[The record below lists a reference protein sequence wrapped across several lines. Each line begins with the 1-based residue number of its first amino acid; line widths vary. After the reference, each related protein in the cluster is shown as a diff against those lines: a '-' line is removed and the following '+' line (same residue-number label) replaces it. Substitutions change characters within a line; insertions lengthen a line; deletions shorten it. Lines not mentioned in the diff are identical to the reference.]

1 MSKLVKRFLYISFV
15 CGIIGFFGGAGT
27 LLYIN
32 NNLPKVESLNVYEP
46 SVPSFITSRDGEV
59 LAKLSVEDRQ
69 VIEID
74 KIPDIIVASFLAAED
89 DNFYNHAGF
98 DILGF
103 LRALVAN
110 IKAGGFVQGGSTITQ
125 QVAKSFLLTSERSII
140 RKLKDILLALKIE
153 RKFSKKDILHLY
165 LNQVYL
171 GGGYYGVKSAFTG
184 YFGKDLSEITIAEA
198 AMVAGLLVAPGR
210 YSPYINPTMAK
221 RRQRYVLG
229 RLFKTGKIK
238 EDQYKAALEEKI
250 KYRLKK
256 ATPFKAGYFTDWVRQ
271 RIIKLVGK
279 QQFLTGG
286 YRIKT
291 TLNMDLQKVAEAE
304 VLSGVRAIDKRQ
316 GFIKPTKSIAL
327 KDKEVFPSEEY
338 LKHVEEK
345 RKDTYK
351 KQSNYFT
358 INETFEKEFEVQI
371 GKEELKNTFYS
382 DESLK
387 DLMSLRFFFKGYNEN
402 DPYLEN
408 INVDGVY
415 PAVVIKSFNRGEAM
429 IVEVAGIRGII
440 SKKGYK
446 WAHER
451 SILEKPQWHA
461 PVKRPSTL
469 AKAGDII
476 KVRVKSKKRSLLN
489 AYSKEYRKKVYDTQV
504 YKKNVER
511 FKEQIFLDCELEQT
525 PEVQAAL
532 VSISPS
538 SGEIISFVGGSDFS
552 RSQFNR
558 VIQSLRQPGSSFKP
572 ILFAAGLENGYQPNS
587 VIIDSPEALASNDI
601 GVNWK
606 PRNYDGKFKGP
617 MTLRRA
623 LETSRNIPTI
633 KLAQEVGVGKIHN
646 FAKRIGFSAD
656 MDKDLSL
663 SLGSFGATLLDM
675 VKAYAIF
682 PSGGKYIEPTSVLEI
697 RDREGKPIEFY
708 EEKGELILGKKEEK
722 IIEKTPEPEKEE
734 AKQKVVEGKPEES
747 SDTEGEKVAEEKK
760 EKEIKVNP
768 FTENLSSE
776 QVYDS
781 RLAYIMTN
789 LLKGVVS
796 NGTGAK
802 ARSLSPF
809 VGGKTGTTSNY
820 VDAWFIGFASNI
832 VTGVWTGF
840 DQNQTMGYGEAG
852 SKSSL
857 PIWKAYMEKALEEI
871 GKVDFQVPDGI
882 VNVYIN
888 KETGQPEDG
897 AAYLESFVEG
907 FEPGTEQPEEKLD
920 EDTQL
925 NIIEDD
931 DFYDSL

>member
-1 MSKLVKRFLYISFV
+1 MSKLIKKFLYISFV
-15 CGIIGFFGGAGT
+15 CGILGFFGGAGT

-32 NNLPKVESLNVYEP
+32 NNLPEVESLNVYEP

-69 VIEID
+69 VIEIE
-74 KIPDIIVASFLAAED
+74 KIPDIIISSFLAAED

-110 IKAGGFVQGGSTITQ
+110 IKARRFVQGGSTITQ

-153 RKFSKKDILHLY
+153 RKFSKKEILHLY

-184 YFGKDLSEITIAEA
+184 YFGKDLEEVSIAEA
-198 AMVAGLLVAPGR
+198 AMVAGLLVAPGK
-210 YSPYINPTMAK
+210 YSPYINPEYAK

-238 EDQYKAALEEKI
+238 EDQYESALAEKI

-256 ATPFKAGYFTDWVRQ
+256 SSLFKAGYFTDWVRQ
-271 RIIKLVGK
+271 RIIGLVGK

-291 TLNMDLQKVAEAE
+291 TLDMGLQLVAEKE
-304 VLSGVRAIDKRQ
+304 VVSGVREIDKRQ
-316 GFIKPTKSIAL
+316 GFVKPTKNIQL
-327 KDKEVFPSEEY
+327 KEKDIFPSEEY
-338 LKHVEEK
+338 LKYVEEK
-345 RKDTYK
+345 RKETYRE
-351 KQSNYFT
+351 QSNYFT

-371 GKEELKNTFYS
+371 GKEELKNTYYT

-387 DLMSLRFFFKGYNEN
+387 DLLSLRFFFSGYNVN

-408 INVDGVY
+408 IQEDKVY
-415 PAVVIKSFNRGEAM
+415 QAVVIKSFDRGE
-429 IVEVAGIRGII
+429 IIVVEVDGIRGII
-440 SKKGYK
+440 RKDGYD

-451 SILEKPQWHA
+451 NILETPQWHA
-461 PVKRPSTL
+461 PVNRPSSL
-469 AKAGDII
+469 VKAGDII
-476 KVRVKSKKRSLLN
+476 KVRVKSKKASLVVSFEKD
-489 AYSKEYRKKVYDTQV
+489 YQKKVYETQV
-504 YKKNVER
+504 YKKNMER
-511 FKEQIFLDCELEQT
+511 FKEQVFLDCELEQT

-532 VSISPS
+532 VSISPA
-538 SGEIISFVGGSDFS
+538 SGEILSFVGGSDFS

-572 ILFAAGLENGYQPNS
+572 ILFAAGLENGFNPNS
-587 VIIDSPEALASNDI
+587 IIIDSPEALASNDI

-606 PRNYDGKFKGP
+606 PRNYDGKFLGP

-633 KLAQEVGVGKIHN
+633 KLAQEVGVGKIHQ
-646 FAKRIGFSAD
+646 FAKRIGFNAE

-675 VKAYAIF
+675 VKAYAVF
-682 PSGGKYIEPTSVLEI
+682 PSGGKYVEPISVLEI
-697 RDREGKPIEFY
+697 MDREGKPIEFY
-708 EEKGELILGKKEEK
+708 EENGELILGKR
-722 IIEKTPEPEKEE
+722 
-734 AKQKVVEGKPEES
+734 
-747 SDTEGEKVAEEKK
+747 EEKK
-760 EKEIKVNP
+760 VETTPTERIEPVKEEPVEKTADVDSEGEPKEEKEIKVNP
-768 FTENLSSE
+768 FTENLNAK
-776 QVYDS
+776 QVYDP

-857 PIWKAYMEKALEEI
+857 PIWKGYMEQALEKL
-871 GKVDFQVPDGI
+871 GKVDFQVPEGI

-897 AAYLESFVEG
+897 ASYLESFVEG
-907 FEPGTEQPEEKLD
+907 FEPGTEKPEEKLD

>member
-1 MSKLVKRFLYISFV
+1 MSKLIKRFLYLSFF
-15 CGIIGFFGGAGT
+15 CGILGFFGGAGT
-27 LLYIN
+27 LVYVN
-32 NNLPKVESLNVYEP
+32 NNLPRIESLNVYEP

-59 LAKLSVEDRQ
+59 LAKLSLEDRQ
-69 VIEID
+69 VIGIEN
-74 KIPDIIVASFLAAED
+74 IPDIVVASFLAAED

-110 IKAGGFVQGGSTITQ
+110 IKARRFVQGGSTITQ

-153 RKFSKKDILHLY
+153 RKFSKEEILHLY

-184 YFGKDLSEITIAEA
+184 YFGKDLDEVTIAEA
-198 AMVAGLLVAPGR
+198 AMVAGLLVAPGK
-210 YSPYINPTMAK
+210 YSPYINPEYAK

-229 RLFKTGKIK
+229 RLFKTGKIN
-238 EDQYKAALEEKI
+238 EDEYQSALSERI
-250 KYRLKK
+250 RYRLKK
-256 ATPFKAGYFTDWVRQ
+256 SGVFKAGYFTDWVRQ
-271 RIIKLVGK
+271 RIIGLVGK
-279 QQFLTGG
+279 QNFLTGG
-286 YRIKT
+286 YRIRT
-291 TLNMDLQKVAEAE
+291 SLDMDLQRVAEKE
-304 VLSGVRAIDKRQ
+304 VLRGVREIDKRQ
-316 GFIKPTKSIAL
+316 GYVKPNKNIQIKG
-327 KDKEVFPSEEY
+327 KDGFPSEEY
-338 LKHVEEK
+338 ITYVEDQ
-345 RKDTYK
+345 RKATYK
-351 KQSNYFT
+351 KQSNFFT
-358 INETFEKEFEVQI
+358 INEAFEKEFEVQI
-371 GKEELKNTFYS
+371 LDDELKNNIYI

-387 DLMSLRFFFKGYNEN
+387 DLKSLRFFYAGYKSN
-402 DPYLEN
+402 DPYFKNLIKGE
-408 INVDGVY
+408 IY
-415 PAVVIKSFNRGEAM
+415 PAVVIEPFDRGEF
-429 IVEVAGIRGII
+429 IVVEVDGVRGLIK
-440 SKKGYK
+440 SEGYN

-451 SILEKPQWHA
+451 NILDTPTWHA
-461 PVKRPSTL
+461 PVKAPSAL
-469 AKAGDII
+469 VKSGDII
-476 KVRVKSKKRSLLN
+476 KVRVKSKKISLVN
-489 AYSKEYRKKVYDTQV
+489 AFSKNYQQRVYETQV
-504 YKKNVER
+504 YKKNMNR
-511 FKEQIFLDCELEQT
+511 FKQQYFLECELEQS

-532 VSISPS
+532 VSLSPAN
-538 SGEIISFVGGSDFS
+538 GEILSFVGGSDFS

-572 ILFAAGLENGYQPNS
+572 ILFAAGLENGYHPNS
-587 VIIDSPEALASNDI
+587 IIIDSPEALASNNI

-606 PRNYDGKFKGP
+606 PRNYDGKFNGP

-633 KLAQEVGVGKIHN
+633 KLAQDVGVGKIHQ
-646 FAKRIGFSAD
+646 FTKRIGFAAE

-682 PSGGKYIEPTSVLEI
+682 PSGGKYVEPISVLEI
-697 RDREGKPIEFY
+697 TDREGEKIEFY
-708 EEKGELILGKKEEK
+708 EKGGELILGSPEKK
-722 IIEKTPEPEKEE
+722 IIEDPSMDSSTPAP
-734 AKQKVVEGKPEES
+734 ES
-747 SDTEGEKVAEEKK
+747 SKSDLIIGERLKEGNEKK
-760 EKEIKVNP
+760 IKTNP
-768 FTENLSSE
+768 FTENLNSK

-796 NGTGAK
+796 SGTGAK

-857 PIWKAYMEKALEEI
+857 PIWKNYMEKALDKI
-871 GKVDFQVPDGI
+871 GKIDFQVPDGI

-888 KETGQPEDG
+888 KKTGQPEDG
-897 AAYLESFVEG
+897 ASYLESFVEG
-907 FEPGTEQPEEKLD
+907 FEPGVEQPEEKLD
-920 EDTQL
+920 EETQL